1 MQICLSFKW
10 TGLHFKQWN
19 KIVCV
24 CLFLSGREWCLLHG
38 VIMQS
43 EWINPR
49 ETWPVGDG
57 EFPSPKKQ
65 PINDRSCKESEL
77 SISISLPLLP
87 ESHKP
92 VGRAWWPPVAWALSL
107 EGRWSCRS
115 VHYGWGHFWWSLML
129 LLLPRWQFY
138 TWALEVWGK
147 LSSLCSALSNSLWPN
162 GLKPTRLL
170 YPQVFL
176 GKNTGVGCHFFLHLS
191 LSTRVINCIH

>member
-92 VGRAWWPPVAWALSL
+92 VGRACGLSSVTGGEVVLPVSPLWVRPLLVVADATLAAQVAVLHLGTWSLGEALLSVFSLVQLFMTQWTEAHEAPLSTGFFRQEYWSGLPFLSPSLSL
-107 EGRWSCRS
+107 
-115 VHYGWGHFWWSLML
+115 Y
-129 LLLPRWQFY
+129 
-138 TWALEVWGK
+138 
-147 LSSLCSALSNSLWPN
+147 
-162 GLKPTRLL
+162 
-170 YPQVFL
+170 
-176 GKNTGVGCHFFLHLS
+176 
-191 LSTRVINCIH
+191 